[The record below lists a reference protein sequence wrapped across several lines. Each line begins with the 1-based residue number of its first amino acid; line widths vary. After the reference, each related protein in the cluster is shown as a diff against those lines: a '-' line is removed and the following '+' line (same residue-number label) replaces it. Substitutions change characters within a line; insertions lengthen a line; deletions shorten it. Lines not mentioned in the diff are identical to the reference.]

1 MSQFE
6 RQVGGDHYKAMKL
19 PVTKFILENELG
31 WCEGNAIKYLCRWKT
46 SKKSHDVEALR
57 KAIHYIEILI
67 EREVQPKEVT
77 SEQIQCHIDRALDDG
92 E

>member
-6 RQVGGDHYKAMKL
+6 RQVGGDHYRNL
-19 PVTKFILENELG
+19 RIGPTQYILANNLG
-31 WCEGNAIKYLCRWKT
+31 WCEANAIKYLSRWKT
-46 SKKSHDVEALR
+46 AKKTPDIDALR

-67 EREVQPKEVT
+67 ERETQPKEVT

>member
-6 RQVGGDHYKAMKL
+6 RQVGGDHYQSLKIQ
-19 PVTKFILENELG
+19 PTKFIMDNELG
-31 WCEGNAIKYLCRWKT
+31 WCEANAIKYLCRWRTAKKT
-46 SKKSHDVEALR
+46 PDVDALR

-67 EREVQPKEVT
+67 ERETQPKEI
-77 SEQIQCHIDRALDDG
+77 SNEQIQCHIDRALDDG

>member
-6 RQVGGDHYKAMKL
+6 RQVGGDHYQALKIQ
-19 PVTKFILENELG
+19 PTKFIMDNELG
-31 WCEGNAIKYLCRWKT
+31 WCEANAIKYLCRWRTAKKT
-46 SKKSHDVEALR
+46 PDIDALR

-67 EREVQPKEVT
+67 ERETQPKEVT
-77 SEQIQCHIDRALDDG
+77 SEQIQRHIDRALDDG